1 MRLFFRWI
9 FLITGVLLVTVGCL
23 FVFSRPQDEMTLVIY
38 EEAASPT
45 TGRYGAGQFY
55 VTSVDKSYTRPV
67 TQKGHYVR
75 YIGAVRDERLLI
87 LNYSTKS
94 LDIVSLTGRVLKSL
108 PVNTVSFDGLRVMSI
123 PANGKW
129 LVSSYPSL
137 VSRLNL
143 QSGEEEPILLG
154 AVSPGNFN
162 PLGYLSPDGKWLAV
176 LTTATQD
183 NENYD
188 GLVVMSFDGTDLI
201 PLLDHQDIQSTSLHW
216 SPDSQWVA
224 VETTRQPPEI
234 FWVRR
239 DGSKIH
245 SAAFGLVEWL
255 ELQGWSLD
263 SRWIYFIGSAM
274 GSHLLVRLEIL
285 TGTADTVAQ
294 LPPGYCCLQF
304 SPDNRWA
311 TYQTLA
317 GVYRVSLE
325 TGEVT
330 RLSTLQATVHL
341 WAADK
346 IILGAWQNDDVY
358 LYEMGYDGGQVRG
371 IVRAA
376 GKRHFLTTLLTP
388 EPRHFHVLPMFVA
401 GILFLAAFSRLMFF
415 HMVSVS
421 GPGLR

>member
-1 MRLFFRWI
+1 MRLFFRWT
-9 FLITGVLLVTVGCL
+9 FLITGILLFTVGCL
-23 FVFSRPQDEMTLVIY
+23 FVFSRPQDEMTLVVY
-38 EEAASPT
+38 EQAASPT

-55 VTSVDKSYTRPV
+55 VTSVDKNYARPV
-67 TQKGHYVR
+67 TRKGHYVR

-94 LDIVSLTGRVLKSL
+94 LDIVSLTGRALKSL
-108 PVNTVSFDGLRVMSI
+108 PVNTLSFDGLRVMSI
-123 PANGKW
+123 PSNGKW

-143 QSGEEEPILLG
+143 QSGEEEPILRE
-154 AVSPGNFN
+154 AVAPGNFN

-176 LTTATQD
+176 LTTTTQD
-183 NENYD
+183 DENYD
-188 GLVVMSFDGTDLI
+188 GLVVMSFNGTYLI

-239 DGSKIH
+239 DGSEIH
-245 SAAFGLVEWL
+245 RAAFGLAEWL
-255 ELQGWSLD
+255 ELQGWSSD

-274 GSHLLVRLEIL
+274 GSHSLVRLELL
-285 TGTADTVAQ
+285 TGEAGTVTQ
-294 LPPGYCCLQF
+294 LPSGYCCLQF

-311 TYQTLA
+311 TYQTLE

-330 RLSTLQATVHL
+330 RLSTLQANVHL
-341 WAADK
+341 WTADK

-358 LYEMGYDGGQVRG
+358 LYEMGYDGSQVRE
-371 IVRAA
+371 IVQAS

-388 EPRHFHVLPMFVA
+388 EPRHFHALPVFLA
-401 GILFLAAFSRLMFF
+401 GILFLAAFSRLRLFR
-415 HMVSVS
+415 
-421 GPGLR
+421 P